1 MQPIRHIVF
10 DIGKVLLHYD
20 PHLAYKELIPD
31 EADRRFFLEEVCSN
45 DWNLEQDRGRP
56 WADAEA
62 EAIAR
67 HPDKAELI
75 RAFRQ
80 RWSMM
85 VPHAYED
92 SVAVFR
98 ETLASGHD
106 VTLLTNFAPDTF
118 VEARK
123 RFPFL
128 NETRG
133 VTVSGELGLV
143 KPDLAIYRHH
153 AATFD
158 LDPAATLFLDDSEPN
173 VEGALKAGWRA
184 LHFTGAD
191 KLRADLAS
199 EGVKLDRA
207 KPRLAKA

>member
-20 PHLAYKELIPD
+20 PHLAYQELIPA
-31 EADRRFFLEEVCSN
+31 EAERRAFLEEVCSN
-45 DWNLEQDRGRP
+45 AWNLEQDRGRS

-85 VPHAYED
+85 VPYAYED
-92 SVAVFR
+92 SVAVLQD
-98 ETLASGHD
+98 TLAAGYD

-118 VEARK
+118 VEARS

-128 NETRG
+128 NATRG

-153 AATFD
+153 AAAFD
-158 LDPAATLFLDDSEPN
+158 LDPAATLFIDDSEPN
-173 VEGALKAGWRA
+173 VEGARQAGWRA

-191 KLRADLAS
+191 KLRADLTS

-207 KPRLAKA
+207 KQRLARA